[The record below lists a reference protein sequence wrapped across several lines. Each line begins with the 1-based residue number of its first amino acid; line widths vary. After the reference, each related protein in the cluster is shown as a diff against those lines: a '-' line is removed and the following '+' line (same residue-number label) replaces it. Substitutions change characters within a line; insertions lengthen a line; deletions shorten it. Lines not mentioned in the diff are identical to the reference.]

1 MSISPNKEPRLGN
14 ADDVWISWSLGGR
27 EGWDWHH
34 HRSFPCS
41 ACLLTDIRPTMRDLS
56 VGGYSDTKEHLW
68 GVCVGGIRETSLW
81 DALRGL
87 WVRFLRMGVWEVPLW
102 GQCGSLWGLL
112 VEDTPLLAFL
122 LTKAGKGLRTGSFWF
137 SAVLSVSLCVT
148 SPNRRLGGQLPS
160 PPALT
165 SWCLWEDLA
174 SASLSVPALCTPLL
188 SSGGHSVTQ
197 VPVLPSGPS
206 WVPTAVPTLEDETQ
220 S

>member
-1 MSISPNKEPRLGN
+1 MSISPSKEPRLGN
-14 ADDVWISWSLGGR
+14 ADDVWISWSFGGR

-41 ACLLTDIRPTMRDLS
+41 ACLLTDIRPTMKDLS
-56 VGGYSDTKEHLW
+56 LGGYSDPKEHLW
-68 GVCVGGIRETSLW
+68 GVCMGGIRERSLW

-122 LTKAGKGLRTGSFWF
+122 PTKAGKGLRTGSFWF

-148 SPNRRLGGQLPS
+148 SPNRHLGGQLPS

-188 SSGGHSVTQ
+188 SSGGHSMT
-197 VPVLPSGPS
+197 
-206 WVPTAVPTLEDETQ
+206 
-220 S
+220 